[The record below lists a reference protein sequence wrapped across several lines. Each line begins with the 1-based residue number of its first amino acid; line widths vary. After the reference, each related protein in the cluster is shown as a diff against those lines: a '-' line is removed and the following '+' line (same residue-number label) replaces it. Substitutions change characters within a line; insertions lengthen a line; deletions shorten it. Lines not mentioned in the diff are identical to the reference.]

1 MDLPKLIIADL
12 AIKQATSVYRGKI
25 NMVIKLF
32 QSCLKMLVLIDI
44 NMVIKL
50 FQSCLKMLVLIDFA
64 QKFCGYRKLRF
75 DDRLLFSQ
83 YVELRLLTG
92 GNKLNKVT

>member
-1 MDLPKLIIADL
+1 MDLPQLIIADL
-12 AIKQATSVYRGKI
+12 AIQQATSVYRGKI
-25 NMVIKLF
+25 NMA
-32 QSCLKMLVLIDI
+32 
-44 NMVIKL
+44 IKL